1 MQKLLVITSRIPY
14 PLEKGDKLRI
24 YHQLKYLSQ
33 YFEICLCSLNDN
45 TIHPEAEN
53 KLKKYCKE
61 IHLFSFN
68 ILQIVGGVL
77 KSFLNGEPLQVG
89 YFYHSS
95 IQHKLDKV
103 VESFQ
108 PDFIFCQL
116 IRTAKYAVKYP
127 HPKTLDYM
135 DALSKGTER
144 RIDHA
149 SFWMKWI
156 LKTETKRLKNFET
169 KVFNHFNSHCII
181 SAEDRKY
188 ISHSQAE
195 KIAVIP
201 NGIDLDFFKN
211 KKVEKKYDIVFTG
224 NMSYPPNIKAAQ
236 FLAHEIQPFFNKNIK
251 ILISGAQ
258 PAKEVLSL
266 QSSTCKITGWVD
278 DIRNS
283 YAAAHL
289 FVAPLQIGT
298 GLQNKILEAMA
309 MKIPCIT
316 TSLVNASLGAKENEE
331 ILIAENAKQFADKIL
346 YLLQNPEEANK
357 MAENAYI
364 FVSNKYNWQQSTN
377 ELAKLI
383 LNQKV

>member
-33 YFEICLCSLNDN
+33 HFQICLCALNDGV
-45 TIHPEAEN
+45 IHPEAEN
-53 KLKKYCKE
+53 KLKKFCSE
-61 IHLFSFN
+61 IHFFSFN

-77 KSFLNGEPLQVG
+77 QSFLNGEPLQVG
-89 YFYHSS
+89 YFYHLS

-127 HPKTLDYM
+127 QPKTLDYM

-144 RIDHA
+144 RIEHA

-156 LKTETKRLKNFET
+156 LKLETKRLKNFEKT
-169 KVFNHFNSHCII
+169 IFNSFNAHCII
-181 SAEDRKY
+181 SAEDKKY
-188 ISHSQAE
+188 ISHNEAE

-201 NGIDLDFFKN
+201 NGIDLDFFKPI
-211 KKVEKKYDIVFTG
+211 KTPKIYDVVFTG
-224 NMSYPPNIKAAQ
+224 NMSYPPNVKAAKY
-236 FLAHEIQPFFNKNIK
+236 LAHKIQPLLNKKIK

-258 PAKEVLSL
+258 PTKKVYHL
-266 QSSTCKITGWVD
+266 QSSTCKVTGWVD

-289 FVAPLQIGT
+289 FVAPLKIGT

-346 YLLQNPEEANK
+346 YLLQNPEVANK
-357 MAENAYI
+357 MAEKAYI
-364 FVSNKYNWQQSTN
+364 FVSNNYNWQKSTN
-377 ELAKLI
+377 ELVKLI